1 MRCDLACYVVTYPH
15 LETYR
20 RTNHWHE
27 FNLSTQATLLTQMF
41 TMYAPIVGR
50 VSKSPRRTTGT
61 GLTVMESAKFVKT
74 SSTPDAVKFKVT
86 ARRTPPDSAGFC
98 LCQWRTVLKE
108 KMMPEN
114 RTVYAMDDFST
125 VIIVCKRDFN
135 GAQCGYESR
144 FDRTEVAQV
153 MERDCPRC
161 RRTLVDSN
169 SPNVTVQQ
177 ARIFLLGLD
186 DLISGKLSLGIKL
199 EVAVTE

>member
-1 MRCDLACYVVTYPH
+1 
-15 LETYR
+15 
-20 RTNHWHE
+20 
-27 FNLSTQATLLTQMF
+27 
-41 TMYAPIVGR
+41 
-50 VSKSPRRTTGT
+50 
-61 GLTVMESAKFVKT
+61 
-74 SSTPDAVKFKVT
+74 
-86 ARRTPPDSAGFC
+86 
-98 LCQWRTVLKE
+98 
-108 KMMPEN
+108 MPEN